1 MITVNWQMAI
11 DRFFEKHLQLSPHPC
26 LCFKAIVDEAGKAV
40 DFVFTGTNVDP
51 GRLPLFP
58 STDIVDKR
66 YSELVN
72 QSGNGQVEWIDE
84 SGEVAVKGGQKH
96 FEWYSVSAKK
106 LYKVT
111 VYSPE
116 HLHVVAVLQDVTDL
130 MDRNKALEKE
140 KNFFESLA
148 NSMEEM
154 VCRLQ
159 RDTTLTFVNQAYCKT
174 VGMSSGELLGQK
186 LLALVPESEHQYLA
200 HKLQALEVTRAPFA
214 FDHKMM
220 LEGERE
226 RWIEWSFTP
235 VWNSRKKLAAIQGV
249 ARDVTSQ
256 KLAEAELIR
265 AKEKALESDRFKS
278 ASIAN
283 MSHEIRTPM
292 SGILGFAELL
302 KDPSIEPEQQQK
314 FINIIEQSG
323 HHMLNLINSIIDIS
337 KIESGQ
343 MDVNF
348 SKLDINEE
356 MVAMYEFF
364 VPQFQLEKE
373 DVKLELQIP
382 DETRV
387 IISDRHKL
395 KSILTNL
402 LNNALKYTS
411 EGKVEMG
418 YRKKGRWL
426 EFYVKDTGIGI
437 KEEFA
442 KHVFDRFFQ
451 ADTVASRGDNEGSG
465 LGLSITKAFVEML
478 GGKIW
483 VKSKPDKGSRFYFT
497 LPDKQPVSKT
507 LQKQQVAEKKSG
519 KAPSRRPKES
529 VILLVEDD
537 RYSAELF
544 SVYAQDWPYKMV
556 HAGTGQEALEKFKN
570 MPQIDLILM
579 DIKLPG
585 ISGLEVTREIR
596 EMGSSIPI
604 IAQSAHAIE
613 GDKEKAFRA
622 GCNDYISKPVSKS
635 ALLACIDRNLRAHK
649 N

>member
-1 MITVNWQMAI
+1 MNIHH
-11 DRFFEKHLQLSPHPC
+11 FFEKLIKFSPHPC
-26 LCFKAIVDEAGKAV
+26 LCYKAIVDEAGKAV

-51 GRLPLFP
+51 GQLPLFAE
-58 STDIVDKR
+58 SDIIDKR
-66 YSELVN
+66 YSELV
-72 QSGNGQVEWIDE
+72 QLSRNGGVSWINE
-84 SGEVAVKGGQKH
+84 SGDLAVKGGRKH
-96 FEWYSVSAKK
+96 FEWHSDATGKW
-106 LYKVT
+106 YKVT

-116 HLHVVAVLQDVTDL
+116 NPYVVAVLEDVTEYVAGT
-130 MDRNKALEKE
+130 RALEKT
-140 KNFFESLA
+140 KDFFESLV
-148 NSMEEM
+148 NTQEEM
-154 VCRLQ
+154 VCRLEP
-159 RDTTLTFVNQAYCKT
+159 DTTLTFVNQAYCKT
-174 VGMSSGELLGQK
+174 VGRSCDEVLGQK
-186 LLALVPESEHQYLA
+186 LLALVPESEHQYLV
-200 HKLQALEVTRAPFA
+200 HKLKALEITRLPFI
-214 FDHKMM
+214 FDHKMV
-220 LEGERE
+220 LDGDNE
-226 RWIEWSFTP
+226 RWIEWSFSP
-235 VWNSRKKLAAIQGV
+235 VWNKRKRLAAIQGV

-302 KDPSIEPEQQQK
+302 KEPAIGPEQQEK

-348 SKLDINEE
+348 SRLDINEE
-356 MVAMYEFF
+356 VMAMYEFF
-364 VPQFQLEKE
+364 LPQFQLEKE
-373 DVKLELQIP
+373 EVTLDIRIP

-387 IISDRHKL
+387 VISDRHKL

-411 EGKVEMG
+411 EGRVEMG

-442 KHVFDRFFQ
+442 EHVFDRFFQ
-451 ADTVASRGDNEGSG
+451 ADTVASKGDNEGSG

-478 GGKIW
+478 GGKVW
-483 VKSKPDKGSRFYFT
+483 VKSKPGKGSAFYFSI
-497 LPDKQPVSKT
+497 PDKQPFSETMKKEEKT
-507 LQKQQVAEKKSG
+507 AEKSAKP
-519 KAPSRRPKES
+519 KARQPKES

-537 RYSAELF
+537 KYSAELF
-544 SVYAQDWPYKMV
+544 SVYAQDWPYKMI
-556 HAGTGQEALEKFKN
+556 HAATGQEAIEKFKS

-579 DIKLPG
+579 DVKLPG
-585 ISGLEVTREIR
+585 ISGLEVTRQIR
-596 EMGSSIPI
+596 EMGSAIPI

-635 ALLACIDRNLRAHK
+635 ALLACIERNLKAHK

>member
-26 LCFKAIVDEAGKAV
+26 HCFKAIVDEAGKAL
-40 DFVFTGTNVDP
+40 DFLFTCSNFDSGQ
-51 GRLPLFP
+51 LPLFAP
-58 STDIVDKR
+58 ADIIDKR
-66 YSELVN
+66 YSELVH

-84 SGEVAVKGGQKH
+84 SGEVAVNGGQKH
-96 FEWYSVSAKK
+96 FEWYSVYARKW
-106 LYKVT
+106 YKVT

-116 HLHVVAVLQDVTDL
+116 HLYVVAVLQDLTDY

-140 KNFFESLA
+140 KNFFESLV
-148 NSMEEM
+148 NSQEEM

-159 RDTTLTFVNQAYCKT
+159 PDTTLTFVNQAYCKT
-174 VGMSSGELLGQK
+174 VGMLSGELLGQK

-200 HKLQALEVTRAPFA
+200 HKLQSLEVTRAPFV

-220 LEGERE
+220 LEGDRE

-442 KHVFDRFFQ
+442 AQVFDRFFQ
-451 ADTVASRGDNEGSG
+451 ADTVPSRGDNEGSG
-465 LGLSITKAFVEML
+465 LGLSISKAFVEML

-483 VKSKPDKGSRFYFT
+483 EKSKSGKGSTFYFT
-497 LPDKQPVSKT
+497 LPDKQPVSETREQQTSEKPAKT
-507 LQKQQVAEKKSG
+507 RSQ
-519 KAPSRRPKES
+519 RPKES

-537 RYSAELF
+537 KYSAELF
-544 SVYAQDWPYKMV
+544 SVYAQDWPYKMI
-556 HAGTGQEALEKFKN
+556 HAATGQEALEKFKN